1 MAYINVDISV
11 FGMRGGRA
19 DSGSGDTKR
28 RGPNRVFLGSSH
40 SQCHPEGARH
50 APDPKRRLLRGQ
62 TGGKGRG
69 WERGGR
75 RLVGGGATRGRRS

>member
-11 FGMRGGRA
+11 FGTRGGGA

-28 RGPNRVFLGSSH
+28 WGPSRVFLVSPH
-40 SQCHPEGARH
+40 SQCHPEGAGH
-50 APDPKRRLLRGQ
+50 APDPKRRLLRCQ

-75 RLVGGGATRGRRS
+75 RRVGGGATRGRRS

>member
-11 FGMRGGRA
+11 FGMRAGGA

-28 RGPNRVFLGSSH
+28 QGPKRVFLGSSH
-40 SQCHPEGARH
+40 SQCHPEGAGH
-50 APDPKRRLLRGQ
+50 APDPKRRLLGCQ
-62 TGGKGRG
+62 TGGKGKG

-75 RLVGGGATRGRRS
+75 LVGGGPTRGRRS